1 MPNGSHWSIGAVEL
15 EAVEAVFVSAHHGTR
30 ASAKLPRW
38 GKGWVRVHCDLTS
51 TSILSL
57 PFPSLSLSLYP
68 PPPPFFSP
76 LSSSYI
82 PHSPS
87 LTPPHLSATMFKRFV
102 SPNSALPP
110 LSSLF
115 PANSSLAVSPGPS
128 GGLLLPGLPPSPA
141 APCPSSPP

>member
-30 ASAKLPRW
+30 ASAKPPRW

-57 PFPSLSLSLYP
+57 SSLPFPFPLPLPSSTPLLLSSLLLYP
-68 PPPPFFSP
+68 PFSLP
-76 LSSSYI
+76 Y
-82 PHSPS
+82 PPS
-87 LTPPHLSATMFKRFV
+87 LCYHVQEVCFSQFCPS
-102 SPNSALPP
+102 P